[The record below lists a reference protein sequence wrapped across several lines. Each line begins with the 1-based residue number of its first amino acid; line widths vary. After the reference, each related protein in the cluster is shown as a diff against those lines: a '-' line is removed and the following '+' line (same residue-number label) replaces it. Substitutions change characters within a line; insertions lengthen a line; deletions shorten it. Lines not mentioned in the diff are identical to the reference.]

1 MKLGELFIKLST
13 KGDTKNLEKALKQ
26 LKEAEKETRT
36 QLKLKRDLAKATTEE
51 EKELIRKNYAQKKEI
66 DVTQKLLN
74 KQKERNQAIM
84 AGVKGFAGFVTAV
97 SLAIGV
103 LDRFVNSSAKAN
115 QSVLTISQSSGM
127 SADLINKYA
136 SASMDKNLN
145 VTREGVAQT
154 INSLSQKLRG
164 LQVGEVDENLLQGM
178 QLLQVMGGSS
188 FNPYG
193 LNAEQFLEGLRGSL
207 VGINDEWASDILQR
221 MGISPDLL
229 PMLRMSKEEFD
240 KTKNRFLDEKEM
252 TEQQKLILELSQ
264 LKAQIEKVVTL
275 ISKELIP
282 PLVKIVEVINKLI
295 QKIPKFLKGDDLPK
309 ETPAETKDT
318 IITSRKHATAGVGVT
333 LATGRWVEALGLI
346 LSEIIGEGILKEYKS
361 SGFLQLS
368 PYGVPAYNTGNT
380 TNNFNTT
387 INTTQPADKATG
399 DSIERNIKNA
409 QNLEQK
415 VSR

>member
-51 EKELIRKNYAQKKEI
+51 EKELIRKNYAQQKEI

-74 KQKERNQAIM
+74 KQKERNQMIM
-84 AGVKGFAGFVTAV
+84 AGIKGFAGFVTAV
-97 SLAIGV
+97 SLAVAV
-103 LDRFVNSSAKAN
+103 LDRFVNASAKAN
-115 QSVLTISQSSGM
+115 QSVITMAQSSGI
-127 SADLINKYA
+127 SADTINKYA
-136 SASMDKNLN
+136 SASMDKNIN
-145 VTREGVAQT
+145 VSRENVAQT

-164 LQVGEVDENLLQGM
+164 LQVGEVDENMLQGM
-178 QLLQVMGGSS
+178 QLLQVMGGKS

-193 LNAEQFLEGLRGSL
+193 LNAEQFLENLRGSI

-240 KTKNRFLDEKEM
+240 KTKNRFLDEEDM
-252 TEQQKLILELSQ
+252 TEQQKLMQELNQ
-264 LKAQIEKVVTL
+264 LKAQIEKAGT
-275 ISKELIP
+275 IIAQQLIP
-282 PLVKIVEVINKLI
+282 PINKLVNI
-295 QKIPKFLKGDDLPK
+295 LEKVISKIPKFLKGDDLPA
-309 ETPAETKDT
+309 ETPKDVKDT
-318 IITSRKHATAGVGVT
+318 ITTSRKQATAGVGIA
-333 LATGRWVEALGLI
+333 LATGRIYEAITVALAEL
-346 LSEIIGEGILKEYKS
+346 IGEGIFKEYKS

-387 INTTQPADKATG
+387 INTTQPADKVMM
-399 DSIERNIKNA
+399 DNYQNQVENA
-409 QNLEQK
+409 QVSQQK
-415 VSR
+415 GGR

>member
-51 EKELIRKNYAQKKEI
+51 EKQIIRKNHAQKKEI

-84 AGVKGFAGFVTAV
+84 AGIKGFAGFVTAV

-103 LDRFVNSSAKAN
+103 LDRFINSSAKAN

-164 LQVGEVDENLLQGM
+164 LQVGEVDESLLQGM

-193 LNAEQFLEGLRGSL
+193 LNAEQFLEGLRKSL
-207 VGINDEWASDILQR
+207 VGVDDEWASDILQR

-240 KTKNRFLDEKEM
+240 RTKNRFLNENEM
-252 TEQQKLILELSQ
+252 TEQQKLVLELTQ
-264 LKAQIEKVVTL
+264 LKDQIVKAIT
-275 ISKELIP
+275 IIANELIP
-282 PLVKIVEVINKLI
+282 PLNKLVEVINKLI
-295 QKIPKFLKGDDLPK
+295 QSIPKFLKGDDLPK
-309 ETPAETKDT
+309 ETPEDIKEA
-318 IITSRKHATAGVGVT
+318 ITASRKQATAGTGVA

-346 LSEIIGEGILKEYKS
+346 LSEIIGEGIFKEFKS